1 MVGFHDY
8 NRRMNPSRWSVF
20 LLMIAAVACSARSGP
35 DRPARHVVFISLD
48 TARPDHFGFYGST
61 EVQTPN
67 LNKLASE
74 SIVLD
79 NFMTVAPT
87 TLASHTSLFSGKYPH
102 SHGTPR
108 NGFRVNDENVMLAE
122 ILQEAGFSTAG
133 FIGAFPLASQFGIA
147 QGFDHWDEEFER
159 FEGVDDRLL
168 NERTADSVTDAVI
181 QYLDKADLGRKQ
193 FLFVHYFDPH
203 APYEAPPPY
212 DAMYEP
218 QGRDGLRDWLSLV
231 RDCHRLSATRTR
243 PPEELLEE
251 ARRMARQYGAE
262 VSYTDSQVGRL
273 LAYLRERGI
282 LEEGLLV
289 VTSDHGESFWE
300 HGECFDHGWGT
311 YDSTMRIVGLIRLPG
326 AAGAGTRVPGLLA
339 NIDILPTVLNYL
351 GIAVPQ
357 AIDGKAMD
365 LGSAPPQAPG
375 GPRFGQAT
383 KPWQS
388 VETEPRWYNLR
399 KSRCMRQGKFKL
411 IQVPTAGTEHLYDLS
426 RDPIESVNLL
436 QIPDLDLDSVVGPMR
451 RKLETWAA
459 SADPLPT
466 YFVDGDQNEVID
478 RLKALGY
485 LGGEE

>member
-1 MVGFHDY
+1 
-8 NRRMNPSRWSVF
+8 MNPSRWFVF
-20 LLMIAAVACSARSGP
+20 LFVIVAVACSAQSDSDRPG
-35 DRPARHVVFISLD
+35 RPARHVVFISLD
-48 TARPDHFGFYGST
+48 TTRPDHFGFYGSPS
-61 EVQTPN
+61 VKTPN
-67 LNKLASE
+67 LDKLASE

-87 TLASHTSLFSGKYPH
+87 TLASHASLFTGKYPH

-108 NGFRVNDENVMLAE
+108 NGFMVNDENVLLAE
-122 ILQEAGFSTAG
+122 LLQENGFSTAG
-133 FIGAFPLASQFGIA
+133 FIGAFPLSSQFGIA

-159 FEGVDDRLL
+159 FQGNDNVLV
-168 NERTADSVTDAVI
+168 NERQAHSVTDAVI
-181 QYLDKADLGRKQ
+181 RYLEEADLDRRQ

-212 DAMYEP
+212 DGLYDP
-218 QGRDGLRDWLSLV
+218 QGSDGLRDWLSVV
-231 RDCHRLSATRTR
+231 RDCQQLSATETR
-243 PPEELLEE
+243 PSQELLAE
-251 ARRMARQYGAE
+251 AWRMAAQYASE
-262 VSYTDSQVGRL
+262 VTFTDGQVGRL
-273 LAYLRERGI
+273 LAYLRDRGI

-289 VTSDHGESFWE
+289 VTSDHGETFWE

-326 AAGAGTRVPGLLA
+326 AASAGTRVPDLVA
-339 NIDILPTVLNYL
+339 NIDILPTVLNFL

-357 AIDGKAMD
+357 ALDGKTMD
-365 LGSAPPQAPG
+365 LGSVPPQVPG

-388 VETEPRWYNLR
+388 VETDPRWHNMR

-411 IQVPTAGTEHLYDLS
+411 IQAPIAGTERLYDLS
-426 RDPIESVNLL
+426 QDPIESVNLL
-436 QIPDLDLDSVVGPMR
+436 EVPDLDVDSIVGPMR
-451 RKLETWAA
+451 QNLEAWAA

-466 YFVDGDQNEVID
+466 HFVQGEENEVID